1 MKIGIVGYGS
11 IGKRHARN
19 FQQLG
24 HQVLIYDPA
33 LKVTDVRNQVGFER
47 EIYDQA
53 DAVVVCSPS
62 WMHPGALRASI
73 ERGKP
78 VLVEKPIG
86 TSTPETIA
94 DLLAHAV
101 RKSVPVMMGNMLR
114 FHPIVDHYKKT
125 DAREY
130 RWGSFI
136 VEGPVSAT
144 NRQDGVL
151 LNSGS
156 HEVDLAM
163 YMLGPVTRVLAAHV
177 EGDRVGD
184 TVADFI
190 LEHESGCRSAFH
202 LEWRDEMVRFVNVAG
217 DNRSHHSFSMLLG
230 EETWNEVYLHEAKSF
245 IDMIEGK
252 PDPRRATGDDG
263 LATLRV
269 LLDVK
274 KKALQ

>member
-11 IGKRHARN
+11 IGQRHARN
-19 FQQLG
+19 FRQLG
-24 HQVLIYDPA
+24 HETIIYDPA
-33 LKVTDVRNQVGFER
+33 HRDASNVGREVWIYER
-47 EIYDQA
+47 T
-53 DAVVVCSPS
+53 DAVVVCTPS

-136 VEGPVSAT
+136 VEGPVSPT

-177 EGDRVGD
+177 EGD

-274 KKALQ
+274 KKANA